1 MSIVLHG
8 MGLGDVNSGST
19 IVAFGLNQDLPE
31 GVPVQEVLSSA
42 GIEQL
47 FVIDYGSQ
55 FTRPLTEA
63 EFRRFQML
71 VKMMLSGPVRF
82 TDQKVNGRP
91 GLKIWKDPIQ
101 RRLNA

>member
-8 MGLGDVNSGST
+8 LGLGDVNSGST
-19 IVAFGLNQDLPE
+19 IVAFGLVQDLEAGQNP
-31 GVPVQEVLSSA
+31 QEVIANA

-63 EFRRFQML
+63 EYRRWQML
-71 VKMMLSGPVRF
+71 IKMLLSGPVQF
-82 TDQKVNGRP
+82 TDQKVNGKP
-91 GLKIWKDPIQ
+91 GLKIWKEPIK
-101 RRLNA
+101 RRAA